1 MKILNIGSLNIDD
14 VYQLPHFLHPG
25 ETLHATACRR
35 YPGGKGLNQSIALA
49 RAGAKVTHAGA
60 IGKDGEFLRETLRAE
75 KVNTTPLLVHPTEP
89 TGHAVICVTPN
100 GENSILLHAGAN
112 FTLTPEHFKN
122 FIKPLHAGDALLLQ
136 NEISNLYHL
145 LHLAHEKELRVTL
158 NPAPFNA
165 ELLRAPLH
173 LLDTLILN
181 EIEACQLA
189 ELPLDT
195 APRDAFAAL
204 QQKFPDTTLI
214 LTRGKDGLLA
224 TLPHQKHPPQEMAA
238 FKIPEVV
245 DTTAAGD
252 TFTGYFLAERLRAA
266 PFPDALR
273 FAAAAAALC
282 CTRPGAAPSIP
293 LRAEVEK
300 FISTGHGFSNP

>member
-49 RAGAKVTHAGA
+49 RAGANVIHAGA
-60 IGKDGEFLRETLRAE
+60 IGADGEFLRETLKAE
-75 KVNTTPLLVHPTEP
+75 KVNTSPLLVHPAEP
-89 TGHAVICVTPN
+89 SGHAVICVTPS

-112 FTLTPEHFKN
+112 FSLTPDHFKQ

-145 LHLAHEKELRVTL
+145 LHIAHAAQLRVTL
-158 NPAPFNA
+158 NPAPFTQ

-204 QQKFPDTTLI
+204 QEKFPDTTLI
-214 LTRGKDGLLA
+214 LTLGAKGVIA
-224 TLPHQKHPPQEMAA
+224 TLPRQKYQPHEIPA
-238 FKIPEVV
+238 FTVPEVA

-293 LRAEVEK
+293 RREEVEVLVAK
-300 FISTGHGFSNP
+300 